1 MGLTKAYIELV
12 ETSGPNPPSLSA
24 TGTKIEF
31 QFNPEKIQ
39 INRSARWLKSEANAE
54 GESSALEYK
63 GPQPTKMKLEMFID
77 ASDKKD
83 GDISPQVEKLLE
95 ACAPTRSSK
104 SRDLPLP
111 CYAIFGWDKV
121 YFRGFI
127 ESVDVTYTMFRESGK
142 PVRANCTIDLTETP
156 PQAPAQNP
164 TSGGRGAQS
173 WVQMVAGDTLAG
185 IAFREYGDATLWRAI
200 ADANVIDDPL
210 RVRPGTQ
217 LLIPPAVE
225 AAAAR

>member
-1 MGLTKAYIELV
+1 
-12 ETSGPNPPSLSA
+12 
-24 TGTKIEF
+24 
-31 QFNPEKIQ
+31 
-39 INRSARWLKSEANAE
+39 
-54 GESSALEYK
+54 
-63 GPQPTKMKLEMFID
+63 
-77 ASDKKD
+77 
-83 GDISPQVEKLLE
+83 
-95 ACAPTRSSK
+95 
-104 SRDLPLP
+104 
-111 CYAIFGWDKV
+111 
-121 YFRGFI
+121 
-127 ESVDVTYTMFRESGK
+127 MFRESGK

-156 PQAPAQNP
+156 PQAAAQNP

>member
-31 QFNPEKIQ
+31 QYNPEKI
-39 INRSARWLKSEANAE
+39 NVNKSAEWVAGKPNAN
-54 GESSALEYK
+54 GESSPPEYK
-63 GPQPTKMKLEMFID
+63 GPQPTEMKLEMFID

-83 GDISPQVEKLLE
+83 GDVSVQVEKLLE
-95 ACAPTRSSK
+95 ACAPTPSSK
-104 SRDLPLP
+104 TRDLPLP
-111 CYAIFGWDKV
+111 SYAIFGWDKV

-127 ESVDVTYTMFRESGK
+127 KHVAATYSMFRETGK
-142 PVRANCTIDLTETP
+142 PVRATCEITLTEIP
-156 PQAPAQNP
+156 PSAPKQNP
-164 TSGGRGAQS
+164 TSGGRGAQG

-200 ADANVIDDPL
+200 ADANLIDDPL
-210 RVRPGTQ
+210 RLRPGTE
-217 LLIPPAVE
+217 LLIPPAVD
-225 AAAAR
+225 AAASR